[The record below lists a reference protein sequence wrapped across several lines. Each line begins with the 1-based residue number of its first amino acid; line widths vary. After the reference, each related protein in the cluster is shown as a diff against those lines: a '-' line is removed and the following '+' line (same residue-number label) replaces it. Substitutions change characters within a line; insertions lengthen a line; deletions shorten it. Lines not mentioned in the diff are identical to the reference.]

1 MARFKESGAGT
12 DLVLEGPAVIFD
24 EDLRIPAAA
33 HTLAAF
39 RRWAQSDRFPERG
52 RIDYLDG
59 DVDVDMSP
67 EDLFTHGAV
76 KTAVAAALHAVV
88 EEGNLGHVFVDRA
101 RVTSPDAE
109 LSVEPDVV
117 VVLWKSLSTS
127 RVHYVP
133 GKTEGRFV
141 ELEGA
146 PDLVVEIVSDGSV
159 RKDTKRLP
167 PLYALAGVPEL
178 WRIDARG
185 EEVRLEILA
194 LEPSGAYSL
203 QSSDPEGWTLS
214 PVLGLRFRLLR
225 QPAPYSLWRYRLE
238 RAPITSSPSGP

>member
-1 MARFKESGAGT
+1 
-12 DLVLEGPAVIFD
+12 VILD
-24 EDLRIPAAA
+24 EDLRIPAAV

-39 RRWAQSDRFPERG
+39 RRWAQSDRFPEQG
-52 RIDYLDG
+52 RIDYLEG

-67 EDLFTHGAV
+67 EDLYTHGVVKAAV
-76 KTAVAAALHAVV
+76 SVTLHAIVA
-88 EEGNLGHVFVDRA
+88 EGDLGHIFIDRA

-117 VVLWKSLSTS
+117 VVLWGSLDTG
-127 RVHYVP
+127 RVLQVP

-159 RKDTKRLP
+159 GKDTKRLP
-167 PLYALAGVPEL
+167 PLYALAGIPEL

-185 EEVRLEILA
+185 AEVRLEILS
-194 LEPSGAYSL
+194 LESSGTYNL
-203 QSSDPEGWTLS
+203 QPANPEGWTLS

-225 QPAPYSLWRYRLE
+225 EPARHSSWRYRLE
-238 RAPITSSPSGP
+238 RSPLTPPPAV